1 MSSINNSINST
12 VPQLNVIGSS
22 SGTVSIIPQAA
33 AGTYNFNLPITSGTS
48 GYLLTSAGGGS
59 SAMTWS
65 ASANAS
71 SFIAYSSV
79 DLTDVTGDSTSY
91 QLVLDSTTTN
101 IGSNYNASIGVFTA
115 PVTGT
120 YYFFCIMYFEGL
132 NLSHTLLASNFIS
145 NSENIVMY
153 YGNPTSNITSGE
165 FAVNSSALIRMTAGD
180 TCYAHTAVTGS
191 TKTVTIAG
199 GQGNTQFGGY
209 LVC

>member
-1 MSSINNSINST
+1 MLLGHHLGLFPLS
-12 VPQLNVIGSS
+12 LK
-22 SGTVSIIPQAA
+22 
-33 AGTYNFNLPITSGTS
+33 LLLERIT
-48 GYLLTSAGGGS
+48 LTFQSLQEL
-59 SAMTWS
+59 
-65 ASANAS
+65 
-71 SFIAYSSV
+71 V
-79 DLTDVTGDSTSY
+79 DT
-91 QLVLDSTTTN
+91 
-101 IGSNYNASIGVFTA
+101 
-115 PVTGT
+115 
-120 YYFFCIMYFEGL
+120 YFFCIMYFEGL